1 MFAFFA
7 NLFGYLLNFLYNLLQ
22 NYGLSI
28 ILFSII
34 VKIVLLPISIKQQK
48 TMKKTARVQ
57 EEVKKLQIKNKNN
70 PEALSRETM
79 ELYKRENMN
88 PFGGCFTAIV
98 QIVLLI
104 SVFYLVKSPLTYMK
118 KVDPELIEKYTNE
131 INNAKISEEQDES
144 NKNSN
149 SENEENNPNIENNDE
164 IKQEN
169 TDSENTENN
178 NNDNIENNQQNSENT
193 ENNHQENNDEKEDKK
208 KKEKKPTDAYPEI
221 TIIREKS
228 AEDENVY
235 INMEFLGLDLS
246 SIPQKDFED
255 WRTYVIPVLYVIS
268 TFISIKIT
276 TSMQKKQK
284 KETDIAKEGEGL
296 EGPDMM
302 NQMNRNMTFMMPI
315 LAVSVSLVA
324 PLGLALYWL
333 TNNIIMIVERLLLN
347 IFIKD
352 KEEETNA

>member
-7 NLFGYLLNFLYNLLQ
+7 NLFGYLLNFLYSLIQ

-57 EEVKKLQIKNKNN
+57 EELKKLQLKNKNN

-79 ELYKRENMN
+79 ELYKRENMS

-118 KVDPELIEKYTNE
+118 KVNPELIEKYTNE
-131 INNAKISEEQDES
+131 INNVQVSEENGKDTNNEQNNSE
-144 NKNSN
+144 NVENNNEESN
-149 SENEENNPNIENNDE
+149 SEQNVEENSNETEENKD
-164 IKQEN
+164 
-169 TDSENTENN
+169 
-178 NNDNIENNQQNSENT
+178 
-193 ENNHQENNDEKEDKK
+193 K

-228 AEDENVY
+228 AEDETVY

-246 SIPQKDFED
+246 SIPQRDFED

-276 TSMQKKQK
+276 TSMQKKQQ
-284 KETDIAKEGEGL
+284 KETNL
-296 EGPDMM
+296 EKTEEDKDGTEMPDMM

-333 TNNIIMIVERLLLN
+333 TNNIIMIIERLLLN